1 MQKML
6 SDPVIDEIRA
16 VRQRIS
22 ARFDHNPARLIAYY
36 QELQRRYADRMLD
49 ATTATKEATDHSAA

>member
-1 MQKML
+1 MEKML

-22 ARFDHNPARLIAYY
+22 ARFDHDPARLIAYY
-36 QELQRRYADRMLD
+36 QELQEHYADRVLGE
-49 ATTATKEATDHSAA
+49 TATKEKKDHSAA